1 MLKPY
6 YKNTQS
12 VSTEFARSY
21 YVPFGES
28 DKQSYDR
35 DDSSRF
41 TSLCGMW
48 KIAAYDSIQDVS
60 DDFYLTDGEKDIPV
74 PSCVQY
80 FGYDFF
86 QYTNTRFP
94 FRSIRRIS
102 RAKTRRIDTRG
113 ISSISKPTKRRILF
127 SRALIAVFM
136 FSSMAKK
143 SGTVRYPIGYPSST

>member
-94 FRSIRRIS
+94 FPFDPPHI
-102 RAKTRRIDTRG
+102 
-113 ISSISKPTKRRILF
+113 
-127 SRALIAVFM
+127 
-136 FSSMAKK
+136 
-143 SGTVRYPIGYPSST
+143 PSSVLPSLRASVKAPAMPLRLSPARSAIVFLRPGRIIMAAPAASLGLSV